1 MQALALILSAFLSPA
16 AGAESLD
23 LGAKALADFR
33 ADEAVML
40 LEKAKSEGPYGY
52 ADHARLYE
60 QLGIA
65 YAYLERADD
74 AREAFDM
81 LLAIDP
87 ARAISYTLSPKV
99 TFLFEQARGKALA
112 RTPPTVQV
120 SWPSRLMTGE
130 ELPIDVEVVAD
141 PKAFLKR
148 AALFYRQRGAPRWE
162 STRFELAPA
171 GTRHQINLPPVAS
184 DRAEALEL
192 HLTAFDDRGNAVL
205 EWGSERR
212 PRELVLSSE
221 PPTPWYGKWWVWAV
235 AGGVV
240 AAGAAAAAVAVSNEP
255 GPTVRGTFEVGP

>member
-1 MQALALILSAFLSPA
+1 MQAVALIWSALLAPA
-16 AGAESLD
+16 ANAESLD

-33 ADEAVML
+33 TDEAVTL
-40 LEKAKSEGPYGY
+40 LERAKDEGPYGY

-65 YAYLERADD
+65 YAYLERAAE
-74 AREAFDM
+74 ARDAFDM
-81 LLAIDP
+81 LLTIDP

-99 TFLFEQARGKALA
+99 TFLFEQARGKAQA

-130 ELPIDVEVVAD
+130 EIPIDVEVVAD

-148 AALFYRQRGAPRWE
+148 ATLFYRQRGSQRWE
-162 STRFELAPA
+162 RSSFDLAPA
-171 GTRHQINLPPVAS
+171 GTRHTVSLPPVAS
-184 DRAEALEL
+184 DRPESIEI

-212 PRELVLSSE
+212 PREVALSVD
-221 PPTPWYGKWWVWAV
+221 PPTPWYGNWWVWAV

-240 AAGAAAAAVAVSNEP
+240 AAGAAAAAVAVSSEP